1 MNENPNNQQGNND
14 LDSLLKEFQSLSNTP
29 KQPTPVESNPTVS
42 NTQSMP
48 GVMPAQPSVASQPNV
63 APQPVVEQ
71 PSVPT
76 SVSPTPQ
83 VVPAST
89 QAAPVGPTP
98 VQPSVAPQPAVE
110 QPSLQTVQP
119 GGVVTQSTPTV
130 VAPQNSAVAS
140 NSMATPQPIETL
152 EVPMQSEKEEQSGN
166 DGLNKKGKGKS
177 NFTFIIILFV
187 IIAVFILLI
196 PKINEMMHKK
206 PGKENPNVENTASP
220 VPTKTPVV
228 EKTVTCTEPEVAS
241 NEKQKVQKVYKLY
254 YANDKVTKLEYTYK
268 NMYAQTVDPTTDT
281 SYLSAQSTCN
291 RLNSDYA
298 NITGYTVTCTEKGN
312 AFDVVYAYDLK
323 DFTNPTQITING
335 QTQTLSSIVNY
346 GDDIE
351 TVKGTL
357 TANGATCQ

>member
-29 KQPTPVESNPTVS
+29 QQPNPKESNPTVAAS
-42 NTQSMP
+42 QPAPGSIPAQPASEYQQPVAPATVPTQPTPQMAQTTP
-48 GVMPAQPSVASQPNV
+48 AMAPAQPSAT
-63 APQPVVEQ
+63 PQP
-71 PSVPT
+71 T
-76 SVSPTPQ
+76 
-83 VVPAST
+83 
-89 QAAPVGPTP
+89 
-98 VQPSVAPQPAVE
+98 VE

-119 GGVVTQSTPTV
+119 GGVMAQASPAAQ
-130 VAPQNSAVAS
+130 APQNPGVTNTAPV
-140 NSMATPQPIETL
+140 QPTIETL
-152 EVPMQSEKEEQSGN
+152 EVPTQPIKEDSNGN
-166 DGLNKKGKGKS
+166 NGLDKKGKGKS
-177 NFTFIIILFV
+177 NLTFIIILFV
-187 IIAVFILLI
+187 IIAVFILFI
-196 PKINEMMHKK
+196 PKINELMHKK
-206 PGKENPNVENTASP
+206 PGKETPNVENTASP

-268 NMYAQTVDPTTDT
+268 NMYAQTVDPTTDA
-281 SYLSAQSTCN
+281 SYLSAQTTCN

-298 NITGYTVTCTEKGN
+298 NITGYTVTCTEKEN